1 MNRDSSVP
9 ACAADV
15 IAFWCEAGADKWF
28 AKEPEFDRRFRER
41 FLELHML
48 VAARH
53 CDQWMTSAEGALAL
67 ILLTDQYPRNAF
79 RGTAHM
85 YATDPLARRYAREAE
100 AARHWSAVASEL
112 RIFFWLPFE
121 HSEDLAD
128 QDFSVLLAER
138 ASARYLEYAV
148 AHRDVIRRFGRFPHR
163 NPMLA
168 RTTTAGE
175 ARFLAEGGFAG

>member
-1 MNRDSSVP
+1 MNRGS
-9 ACAADV
+9 AALARATDV
-15 IAFWCEAGADKWF
+15 IAFWCEAGRDRWF
-28 AKEPEFDRRFRER
+28 AKEPEFDRLFRAR

-48 VAARH
+48 VAARR
-53 CDQWMTSAEGALAL
+53 CDQWITSAEGALAL

-85 YATDPLARRYAREAE
+85 YATDPLARSYAHEAE
-100 AARHWSAVASEL
+100 AAQHWLAVAPEL

-138 ASARYLEYAV
+138 AGARYLEYA
-148 AHRDVIRRFGRFPHR
+148 ALHRDVICRFGRFPHR
-163 NPMLA
+163 NPMLG
-168 RTTTAGE
+168 RTTTAEE